1 MSSLHADEAFLA
13 HYQFSHDPF
22 APRVP
27 GFKFFP
33 AQRKPVL
40 GQLHHLARYSHLLLA
55 VTGPLGSG
63 KTLLRQALVA
73 STNKDAV
80 SSVVIS
86 GRSVTDEAT
95 LLRQLAQGLGIT
107 QTSLEPILAKV
118 AQLAIT
124 GQDVYLLVDDAEQ
137 LRDDALEVLLLLAA
151 GNTEARLHV
160 FLFGEPALL
169 SRLEVLSEGEER
181 FHAIELQPYSE
192 EETREYLAQRLE
204 GAGQGIELISADL
217 LADIHEQSGG
227 WPGTINQTARDAM
240 IEAMLADRGGARKAT
255 GSGFK
260 LPKKHL
266 AILGV
271 VAIGVVAAWFM
282 QGKTSKPETANNT
295 AAQTSSQLPLGG
307 AAPQPGV
314 QPQPDAQGAGP
325 SVEFAGSNQPLPLP
339 LVGESQPVIRE
350 PMAQA
355 GGQEDADDGG
365 MPSAA
370 IPPTVTTSAPPV
382 TPLANNGPTPLN
394 PVPPA
399 STPLQPVA
407 QPTPKP
413 APTQAATPRPE
424 PVKPAAT
431 APAKPAQAAKPAT
444 AKPASTVASA
454 KPAAASK
461 PAAATGSAGGSSW
474 YQSQAGSHYSVQVLG
489 TGSEASAKAFIG
501 QQGGGDYRYFRKSLQ
516 GKPFY
521 VVTYGS
527 FADRAAAQ
535 AAIKKLPAKIQAS
548 KPWARPFSSIQQD
561 IAGAR

>member
-227 WPGTINQTARDAM
+227 WPGAINQSARDAM
-240 IEAMLADRGGARKAT
+240 IEAMLADRGGARKAA
-255 GSGFK
+255 GPGFK

-271 VAIGVVAAWFM
+271 VAIGVIAAWFM
-282 QGKTSKPETANNT
+282 QGKTSKPESANNT

-307 AAPQPGV
+307 AAPQPGA
-314 QPQPDAQGAGP
+314 QPTPDAQGAGP

-355 GGQEDADDGG
+355 GGQEDADEGG

-382 TPLANNGPTPLN
+382 TPLANNGPAPLN

-399 STPLQPVA
+399 PTQSQPVA

-413 APTQAATPRPE
+413 APTQAAAPQ

-431 APAKPAQAAKPAT
+431 APAKPAPAAKPAAT
-444 AKPASTVASA
+444 KPATTVASA
-454 KPAAASK
+454 KPASASK
-461 PAAATGSAGGSSW
+461 PATATGSAGSSSW
-474 YQSQAGSHYSVQVLG
+474 YQSQAGSRYSVQVLG
-489 TGSEASAKAFIG
+489 TGSEASAKAFIS
-501 QQGGGDYRYFRKSLQ
+501 QQGGGDYRYFRKNLQ

-527 FADRAAAQ
+527 FADRTAAQ